1 MKESYHGT
9 FNQEVI
15 LILTVFIN
23 GVKEVG
29 KGSRI
34 GVELREAIN
43 RLSRRAVNL
52 KSSRIFGFAIKLIN
66 QIIL

>member
-1 MKESYHGT
+1 M
-9 FNQEVI
+9 
-15 LILTVFIN
+15 TVFIN